1 MSYSVCINYEDMV
14 SAYEKYCRWRHLPD
28 EKVVIHDLYVYVDLA
43 IYGGRLPIVKYVA
56 TETWESGKSSDSEK
70 QG

>member
-1 MSYSVCINYEDMV
+1 M
-14 SAYEKYCRWRHLPD
+14 PD

-56 TETWESGKSSDSEK
+56 TETWVQGKSSDSEK